1 MKAPFWLGF
10 LASLAG
16 LAAPVYGQETILQH
30 IQRTGL
36 LRAAVREDAP
46 PFGYRDVNGQWR
58 GLCLDLL
65 ALIQTRLRR
74 ELPNSFIVPK
84 LLTST
89 LFNRFDLVAEGDAVL
104 ECGANG
110 IRSVPYPIE
119 FSTPI
124 FLTGTRLLIRAED
137 RFRWNPNGSLK
148 DARIGFLWNTSNA
161 EFIQRRYPQAQFQEF
176 RGITGRK
183 RGLQAVQQNKIDAFA
198 SDGILL
204 LGEALLLDLPLGSEF
219 IIVPREP
226 LNCEEY
232 GLILPQGD
240 SQWKN
245 LVNEII
251 ESAEAQALYQKWFAE
266 VGFLLDSTQKT
277 CRPDVVTPAD

>member
-1 MKAPFWLGF
+1 MKAPFWLGW
-10 LASLAG
+10 LASLAA

-46 PFGYRDVNGQWR
+46 PFGYRDVNGQWQ
-58 GLCLDLL
+58 GLCFDLL

-110 IRSVPYPIE
+110 IRSVPYPVE

-124 FLTGTRLLIRAED
+124 FLTGTRLFMRAED

-148 DARIGFLWNTSNA
+148 GARIGFLWNTSNA

-204 LGEALLLDLPLGSEF
+204 LGEALLLDLALGSEF
-219 IIVPREP
+219 VIVPRGP

-240 SQWKN
+240 SQWRN
-245 LVNEII
+245 LINEII
-251 ESAEAQALYQKWFAE
+251 ESPEARALYQKWFAE
-266 VGFLLDSTQKT
+266 VGFLLDSTQQT
-277 CRPDVVTPAD
+277 CRPDPTGPEN

>member
-1 MKAPFWLGF
+1 MKAPFWLGW
-10 LASLAG
+10 LASLAA
-16 LAAPVYGQETILQH
+16 LAAPVYGQETILQR

-36 LRAAVREDAP
+36 LAAAVREDAP

-58 GLCLDLL
+58 GLCFDLL

-110 IRSVPYPIE
+110 IRSVPYPVE

-137 RFRWNPNGSLK
+137 RFRWNPAGSLK
-148 DARIGFLWNTSNA
+148 GARIGFLWNTSNA

-204 LGEALLLDLPLGSEF
+204 LGEALLLDLALGSEF

-240 SQWKN
+240 SQWRN
-245 LVNEII
+245 LINEVI
-251 ESAEAQALYQKWFAE
+251 ESAEARALYQKWFAE

-277 CRPDVVTPAD
+277 CRPDVVTPED